1 MAELE
6 RAARVHARMLAN
18 QPDLI
23 PPQGGPVHPLED
35 LPAAARWVDVEGQG
49 ELRLQGVLRR
59 ARHVLRRRLLRLQA
73 GASAARRRAAPCEA
87 TPPPPHRSGGAP
99 GQVRLQGLQGQRRRR
114 RRALQRHAR
123 RRGVARRQ
131 ARHRPPRVP
140 QGQRVLGRLDAR
152 PAAFGRRRG
161 RSRHRRPPRSPV
173 AGTAAKVKLGI
184 TCTVCAVRGR
194 VPPAIPRRRFRAAA
208 LKTKPLF
215 PRRRTTTT
223 SRRAAWTPR
232 ARRARASSAYASS
245 GRGGA
250 ACELSAGFSAG
261 QT

>member
-87 TPPPPHRSGGAP
+87 TPPPPRPQRWRSRPSTSSRTPRAATPSASSSSTARPATRRRSSASSTSTSASSARPTRPRTPGCAFGRVRTSSRPLPTPPSPAQPRRRHGREGQARHHVHRLRGPRPRPPGDSAPPVSRRSPQNETAFPPPQDDDDEQASCMDAP
-99 GQVRLQGLQGQRRRR
+99 GQEGKGEQCICQ
-114 RRALQRHAR
+114 
-123 RRGVARRQ
+123 
-131 ARHRPPRVP
+131 
-140 QGQRVLGRLDAR
+140 
-152 PAAFGRRRG
+152 
-161 RSRHRRPPRSPV
+161 
-173 AGTAAKVKLGI
+173 
-184 TCTVCAVRGR
+184 
-194 VPPAIPRRRFRAAA
+194 
-208 LKTKPLF
+208 
-215 PRRRTTTT
+215 
-223 SRRAAWTPR
+223 
-232 ARRARASSAYASS
+232 
-245 GRGGA
+245 
-250 ACELSAGFSAG
+250 
-261 QT
+261 

>member
-1 MAELE
+1 MFSDAVSCDYKPGRPRPGVAPL
-6 RAARVHARMLAN
+6 RAKQHPPL
-18 QPDLI
+18 PD
-23 PPQGGPVHPLED
+23 
-35 LPAAARWVDVEGQG
+35 
-49 ELRLQGVLRR
+49 
-59 ARHVLRRRLLRLQA
+59 
-73 GASAARRRAAPCEA
+73 
-87 TPPPPHRSGGAP
+87 RSGGAP

-152 PAAFGRRRG
+152 PAASGRRRG
-161 RSRHRRPPRSPV
+161 RSRHLRPPRSPV

-208 LKTKPLF
+208 PKTKSLS

-250 ACELSAGFSAG
+250 ACELGAGFSAG
-261 QT
+261 RRKTRHR